1 MQKMWRV
8 VISIVLIMILI
19 GIVGIAVGFLTGADT
34 ARIYQTAENNNM
46 VNLIMRY
53 YEWIV
58 QVFNTYKAA
67 LLGA

>member
-1 MQKMWRV
+1 MQKMWRI
-8 VISIVLIMILI
+8 VIAIVLIMILI

-34 ARIYQTAENNNM
+34 ARIYQTAENNNL

>member
-8 VISIVLIMILI
+8 VVTIVLIMILI

-53 YEWIV
+53 YEWII
-58 QVFNTYKAA
+58 QVVNTYKAA

>member
-1 MQKMWRV
+1 
-8 VISIVLIMILI
+8 MILI

-53 YEWIV
+53 YEWII

>member
-1 MQKMWRV
+1 MRKMWRV
-8 VISIVLIMILI
+8 ILSIVLILILI
-19 GIVGIAVGFLTGADT
+19 GIIAVAVGFLTGADS
-34 ARIYQTAENNNM
+34 ARIYQTAENNNL

-67 LLGA
+67 LFGA

>member
-8 VISIVLIMILI
+8 VITIVLVMVLI
-19 GIVGIAVGFLTGADT
+19 GIVAIAVGFLTGADT
-34 ARIYQTAENNNM
+34 ARIYQTAENNNL
-46 VNLIMRY
+46 VNLVMRY

-67 LLGA
+67 LMGA

>member
-19 GIVGIAVGFLTGADT
+19 GIVGVAVGFLTGADT
-34 ARIYQTAENNNM
+34 ARIYQTAENNNLG
-46 VNLIMRY
+46 NLIMRY

-67 LLGA
+67 LFGA

>member
-1 MQKMWRV
+1 MLKMWRI
-8 VISIVLIMILI
+8 VIAIVLIMILI

-34 ARIYQTAENNNM
+34 ARIYQTAENNNL

>member
-1 MQKMWRV
+1 MLKMWRI
-8 VISIVLIMILI
+8 VIAIVLIMILI

-34 ARIYQTAENNNM
+34 ARIYQTAENNNL
-46 VNLIMRY
+46 VNLVMRY

>member
-34 ARIYQTAENNNM
+34 ARIYQTAENNNL
-46 VNLIMRY
+46 VNLVMRY

-67 LLGA
+67 LFGA

>member
-8 VISIVLIMILI
+8 VVTIVLIMILI

-34 ARIYQTAENNNM
+34 ARIYQTAENNNT

-53 YEWIV
+53 YEWII

>member
-8 VISIVLIMILI
+8 VVTIVLIMILI

-34 ARIYQTAENNNM
+34 ARIYQTAENNNL
-46 VNLIMRY
+46 VNLVMRY

>member
-53 YEWIV
+53 YEWII

>member
-8 VISIVLIMILI
+8 VVTIVLIMILI

-34 ARIYQTAENNNM
+34 ARIYQTAENNNL

-53 YEWIV
+53 YEWFV

-67 LLGA
+67 LFGA

>member
-19 GIVGIAVGFLTGADT
+19 GVVGVAVGFLTGADT
-34 ARIYQTAENNNM
+34 ARIYQTAENNNL
-46 VNLIMRY
+46 VNLVMRY

>member
-19 GIVGIAVGFLTGADT
+19 GIVGVAVGFLTGADT

-53 YEWIV
+53 SGWFVEV
-58 QVFNTYKAA
+58 VNTYKAA

>member
-19 GIVGIAVGFLTGADT
+19 GVVGVAVGFLTGADT

-53 YEWIV
+53 SEWFV

>member
-1 MQKMWRV
+1 MRKMWRV
-8 VISIVLIMILI
+8 ILSIVLILILI
-19 GIVGIAVGFLTGADT
+19 GIIAVAVGFLTGADS

-53 YEWIV
+53 SEWFV
-58 QVFNTYKAA
+58 EVFNTYKAA